1 MVSYGNEEA
10 SDDLINTMSVNKD
23 PIMRYGAMYLI
34 GSAYI
39 GTGNNKAIKQLLHRA
54 VSDNDSN
61 VRRAAVINIAFVL
74 FKNY

>member
-10 SDDLINTMSVNKD
+10 SDDLINTMSINKD

-39 GTGNNKAIKQLLHRA
+39 GTGNNKAIK
-54 VSDNDSN
+54 
-61 VRRAAVINIAFVL
+61 
-74 FKNY
+74 